1 MKLISQLIL
10 AMTIFLCVCI
20 FSELAL
26 DNIEQEYSVLSN
38 FFYGL
43 NFFLLTFFITEI
55 VLKTFAYGFAFYS
68 DFINCFDSSIVIVS
82 YVMLILN
89 LKLKV
94 LGLLR
99 VLRLIK
105 VIVGMKKVVDEKR
118 AR

>member
-1 MKLISQLIL
+1 
-10 AMTIFLCVCI
+10 MTIFLCVVI

-26 DNIEQEYSVLSN
+26 ETYMNELMKE
-38 FFYGL
+38 FFNNM
-43 NFFLLTFFITEI
+43 NFFLLTFFVIEI
-55 VLKTFAYGFAFYS
+55 VTKTFAYGFAFLT
-68 DFINCFDSSIVIVS
+68 DFINLFDSTIVIVS
-82 YVMLILN
+82 YVFLIMDLQV
-89 LKLKV
+89 KI